1 MTTDQKIK
9 AIKGAIAKAHEQQS
23 KLSPQAINVPALS
36 SLRLRHLMNQLGSI
50 STHYLEHGPHKGG
63 LFCSTIFGND
73 NLISA
78 TAVDCYASDFSSGDE
93 AKPQFLKNVSDLK
106 PDNLDFELI
115 HKMSFDV
122 LPEEIRHPIDLYLF
136 DADHSED
143 SQCRALT
150 HFLPSMADEF
160 IFCVDDYSW
169 EDVRNGTQRGI
180 KESGVEILFEK
191 ELITD
196 HEYDNDSYWDG
207 YYVALLK
214 KKV

>member
-1 MTTDQKIK
+1 MKIK
-9 AIKGAIAKAHEQQS
+9 LIELALQKAHDQQS
-23 KLSPQAINVPALS
+23 KLSPSALDVPALS
-36 SLRLRHLMNQLGSI
+36 SLRLRHLMNQLGSM

-63 LFCSTIFGND
+63 LFCSAIFNNK

-78 TAVDCYASDFSSGDE
+78 TAVDCFASDIMSEDE
-93 AKPQFLKNVSDLK
+93 AMPQFLKNVENTIPVGVK
-106 PDNLDFELI
+106 FELI

-122 LPEEIRHPIDLYLF
+122 LPEEIRYPIDLYLF

-150 HFLPSMADEF
+150 HFLPAMANEF

-180 KESGVEILFEK
+180 KESGVEVLFEK

-196 HEYDNDSYWDG
+196 TEYNNDSYWNG
-207 YYVALLK
+207 FYVALLK
-214 KKV
+214 KKA